1 MLDEAEAN
9 LMYYNMGVFS
19 PVDIIMKK
27 DSDLTDRASAMERL
41 KLIKTERE
49 SLAPPIDDPSSNHL
63 LILHKQ
69 QQQCARP
76 GVKREYQP

>member
-9 LMYYNMGVFS
+9 LMYFQMGVYS

-41 KLIKTERE
+41 KLIKTERAC
-49 SLAPPIDDPSSNHL
+49 LAPPIDEPPSSSSLSDSSHATATMR
-63 LILHKQ
+63 Q
-69 QQQCARP
+69 TR
-76 GVKREYQP
+76 R

>member
-9 LMYYNMGVFS
+9 LMYYQMGVYS
-19 PVDIIMKK
+19 PVDIIMRK

-49 SLAPPIDDPSSNHL
+49 SLAPPIDDPSSSSSSDSSHATATMR
-63 LILHKQ
+63 Q
-69 QQQCARP
+69 TR
-76 GVKREYQP
+76 R